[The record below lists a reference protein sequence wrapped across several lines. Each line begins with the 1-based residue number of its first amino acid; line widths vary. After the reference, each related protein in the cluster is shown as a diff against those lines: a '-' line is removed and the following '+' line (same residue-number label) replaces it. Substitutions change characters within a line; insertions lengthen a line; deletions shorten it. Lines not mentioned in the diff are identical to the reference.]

1 MQNHAKVSNKH
12 IMNTKQAK
20 SNTINSQIRPWGGL
34 NYISNNALMDTPRE
48 MFVPE
53 AYQNLAFA
61 DIEIPLTD
69 KVKMFS
75 PKIEGRL
82 LDALNIQ
89 QDETVLEVGTGS
101 GYLTAV
107 VSKLCKSIT
116 SVEIDK
122 ELSQSA
128 EAKLK
133 ALDINNV
140 SFEVG
145 DATEGWQSNDF
156 FDVVIVGSSV
166 PKITGRYC
174 HLLNVGGRIFVV
186 EGTGN
191 AMQAKLITRI
201 SEHEWKTKSLFE
213 THLDTMQGLE
223 PVEQFEF

>member
-1 MQNHAKVSNKH
+1 MSN
-12 IMNTKQAK
+12 TQQAK
-20 SNTINSQIRPWGGL
+20 QNVIDSQIRPWGGL
-34 NYISNNALMDTPRE
+34 NYIANNALKDTPRE
-48 MFVPE
+48 YFVPE
-53 AYQNLAFA
+53 AYKNLVFA

-69 KVKMFS
+69 KAKMLS

-116 SVEIDK
+116 SIEIDE
-122 ELSQSA
+122 ELSQGA
-128 EAKLK
+128 NAKFKKLG
-133 ALDINNV
+133 ASNILL
-140 SFEVG
+140 ETG
-145 DATEGWQSNDF
+145 DASKDWRSNDF

-166 PKITGRYC
+166 PKITGRYF
-174 HLLNVGGRIFVV
+174 HLLNVDGRIFVV

-201 SEHEWKTKSLFE
+201 SEHEWETKSLFE

-223 PVEQFEF
+223 TSEQFKF